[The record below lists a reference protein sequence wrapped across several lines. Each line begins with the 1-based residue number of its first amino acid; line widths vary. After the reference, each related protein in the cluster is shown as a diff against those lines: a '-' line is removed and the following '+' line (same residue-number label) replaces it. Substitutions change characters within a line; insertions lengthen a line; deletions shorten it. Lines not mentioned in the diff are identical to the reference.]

1 MLRSLARIVNHFFL
15 YGSVNSSFVVKIMK
29 GNLTNMTY
37 KKGHRSAFIALLL
50 LAGFALAC
58 GVLKNDLDQANKLV
72 GEAND
77 ELKAVQKIEKDS
89 EDKIREFK
97 KALDDREVDKVKSSL
112 GDLIKM
118 IDEGLEHGRKAA
130 DKVKEA
136 SNLNV
141 GDKFKKYLELK
152 AESFQKQVDAFEAR
166 KKSAEVFRNAYGSSN
181 DAQIDKAKEEFTKQT
196 ETYKR
201 LMEQAKD
208 LSDQADKIQRENP
221 DKIKSTSD
229 K

>member
-1 MLRSLARIVNHFFL
+1 MIYR
-15 YGSVNSSFVVKIMK
+15 
-29 GNLTNMTY
+29 
-37 KKGHRSAFIALLL
+37 KGHGGAFVALLL
-50 LAGFALAC
+50 LTGFVLAC

-77 ELKAVQKIEKDS
+77 ELKAVQKIEKES

-97 KALDDREVDKVKSSL
+97 KALDAREVDKVKSTL
-112 GDLIKM
+112 GELIKM

-130 DKVKEA
+130 DKVKDA

-141 GDKFKKYLELK
+141 GDKFKEYLSLK
-152 AESFQKQVDAFEAR
+152 SESFSKQVEAFEAR
-166 KKSAEVFRNAYGSSN
+166 KKSAEIFRDAYGSSD
-181 DAQIDKAKEEFTKQT
+181 DAKIEKAKDEFSKQT
-196 ETYKR
+196 DNYKK
-201 LMEQAKD
+201 LMDQARE
-208 LSDQADKIQRENP
+208 LSDKADKIQRENP